1 MNARLRALTLGL
13 LLPSL
18 VGPVVL
24 VPARA
29 FAQEDPAVTAEARK
43 RFQEGVKLF
52 DEKKFELARAAFLQA
67 YALKKHP
74 DVLLNLA
81 QAEML
86 SGKPFEAAGHFKEF
100 LRDPATASHPKRAEA
115 EKGLADAR
123 ARIGR
128 IQIAVDVADA
138 EILLDGKKVGTSPFG
153 EPIDVMPGPH
163 VVEAKKGDKTGSQG
177 VMAAEGK
184 ITMAQINLGGGGA
197 AVAPVPVPPPGKDE
211 PKKEPPKD
219 EPTKEP
225 AAGPKEEPAK
235 SDADASFSTSGGN
248 REKFMT
254 WAKRSPIAWASGG
267 AAVVGLGM
275 FVLFT
280 KAKGD
285 ATSNAD
291 DIKDQ
296 IKARQLNPDPPLGS
310 QGPCSPTQ
318 TNQVKAVYG
327 NACEKYQSSIDD
339 SNTDAKFANVGLG
352 LVVIGAAGLVGGYFL
367 TARKGD
373 DAAAAARGSGRQW
386 AVAPIVG
393 PDVRGIGAAGSF

>member
-1 MNARLRALTLGL
+1 MNARLRALTLGI

-24 VPARA
+24 APARA
-29 FAQEDPAVTAEARK
+29 LAQEDPAVTAEARK

-52 DEKKFELARAAFLQA
+52 DEKKYELARAAFLQA

-81 QAEML
+81 QAEL
-86 SGKPFEAAGHFKEF
+86 VSGKPFEAAGHFKEF
-100 LRDPATASHPKRAEA
+100 LRDPATASHAKRPEA

-138 EILLDGKKVGTSPFG
+138 EVFLDGKKVGTSPFG
-153 EPIDVMPGPH
+153 EPLDVAPGPH

-177 VMAAEGK
+177 VLAAEGK
-184 ITMAQINLGGGGA
+184 ITMAQFNLGGGG
-197 AVAPVPVPPPGKDE
+197 AVAPVPVPTPAGE
-211 PKKEPPKD
+211 PKKDPPATEPKKD
-219 EPTKEP
+219 PAPGPTS
-225 AAGPKEEPAK
+225 EPAK
-235 SDADASFSTSGGN
+235 SDGGMSFSTSDGK
-248 REKFMT
+248 REGFMS

-275 FVLFT
+275 FVIFT
-280 KAKGD
+280 KAKSD

-296 IKARQLNPDPPLGS
+296 IKARQQNPDPPLGS
-310 QGPCSPTQ
+310 QGPCSSTQ

-352 LVVIGAAGLVGGYFL
+352 LAVLGAAGLVGGYFL
-367 TARKGD
+367 TAKKGD
-373 DAAAAARGSGRQW
+373 DAAAARAPARQW
-386 AVAPIVG
+386 AVGPLVG
-393 PDVRGIGAAGSF
+393 PELRGIGAAGSF

>member
-1 MNARLRALTLGL
+1 MNARLRAFTLSL

-18 VGPVVL
+18 AGPVL
-24 VPARA
+24 LAPARA
-29 FAQEDPAVTAEARK
+29 LAQEDPAVTAEARK
-43 RFQEGVKLF
+43 RFQEGVRLF

-86 SGKPFEAAGHFKEF
+86 SGKAFEAAGHFKEF

-123 ARIGR
+123 GRIGR
-128 IQIAVDVADA
+128 IQIAVDVPDA
-138 EILLDGKKVGTSPFG
+138 ELYLDGKKIGTSPLG
-153 EPIDVMPGPH
+153 EPLDVTPGPH
-163 VVEAKKGDKTGSQG
+163 VVEAKKGDKAGSQG

-184 ITMAQINLGGGGA
+184 ITMAQLNLGGGGA
-197 AVAPVPVPPPGKDE
+197 VVAPVPVPAPKDE
-211 PKKEPPKD
+211 PKPAPPKD
-219 EPTKEP
+219 EPRPAPPSEP
-225 AAGPKEEPAK
+225 AA
-235 SDADASFSTSGGN
+235 DARFSTSGGD

-254 WAKRSPIAWASGG
+254 WAKRSPVAWASGG

-296 IKARQLNPDPPLGS
+296 IKARQQQPDPPLGG
-310 QGPCSPTQ
+310 QGPCAPTQ

-327 NACEKYQSSIDD
+327 DACKKYQSSIDD

-352 LVVIGAAGLVGGYFL
+352 LAVIGAAGLVGGYFL

-373 DAAAAARGSGRQW
+373 AAAAARAPRREW
-386 AVAPIVG
+386 AVAPMVG
-393 PDVRGIGAAGSF
+393 PELRGIAAAGSF